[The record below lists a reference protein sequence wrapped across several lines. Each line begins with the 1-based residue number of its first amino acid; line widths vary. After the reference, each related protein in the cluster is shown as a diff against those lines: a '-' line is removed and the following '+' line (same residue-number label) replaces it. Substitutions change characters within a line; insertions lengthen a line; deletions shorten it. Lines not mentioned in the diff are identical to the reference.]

1 MSKENNY
8 ALSSEIDVKGINDMQ
23 LLVTKNSEA
32 INEIVNKLVA
42 DYCNKLDEYVAYIN
56 MIIQDQEHP
65 VTAQEL
71 DDFVIQLPILLYFA
85 GEAQENLGIHEDIAK
100 AKKMEKYN
108 TIYDQ
113 VKGTIADKTAKS
125 EIASQTE
132 YLTHIIYNRAYKIVK
147 AKMEAAYELLSSC
160 KKVISRRMSENE
172 LANIDE
178 GRIKNG
184 RKQ

>member
-1 MSKENNY
+1 MSKDNLY
-8 ALSSEIDVKGINDMQ
+8 ALTNEINTEIIHDMQ
-23 LLVTKNSEA
+23 LIVEANSKA
-32 INEIVNKLVA
+32 INDIVNGLVA
-42 DYCNKLDEYVAYIN
+42 DYCRQLDDYVKYIN
-56 MIIQDQEHP
+56 TIIQDQKQP
-65 VTAQEL
+65 VTPQEL

-108 TIYDQ
+108 TVYNQ

-125 EIASQTE
+125 EISSQTE
-132 YLTHIIYNRAYKIVK
+132 YLTHIIYQRAYKIVK

-160 KKVISRRMSENE
+160 KKVISRRMTESE

-178 GRIKNG
+178 GRFKNG
-184 RKQ
+184 R

>member
-1 MSKENNY
+1 MSEDNLY
-8 ALSSEIDVKGINDMQ
+8 ALTSDIDTGVIREMQEIVS
-23 LLVTKNSEA
+23 KNSEA
-32 INEIVNKLVA
+32 INEIVNQLVA
-42 DYCNKLDEYVAYIN
+42 DYCKNLDEYVKYIN
-56 MIIQDQEHP
+56 KAIQDQEHP

-85 GEAQENLGIHEDIAK
+85 GEAQENLGINEDVAK

-108 TIYDQ
+108 NIYNQ

-132 YLTHIIYNRAYKIVK
+132 YLTHIIYNRAYKTVK
-147 AKMEAAYELLSSC
+147 LKLEYAAELLNSC
-160 KKVISRRMSENE
+160 KKVISRRMAESE

-178 GRIKNG
+178 GRFRNKI
-184 RKQ
+184 

>member
-1 MSKENNY
+1 MTKENNY
-8 ALSSEIDVKGINDMQ
+8 ALTNEINSSDIKDMQ
-23 LLVTKNSEA
+23 DIIKKNSTA
-32 INEIVNKLVA
+32 INEIVNGLVA
-42 DYCNKLDEYVAYIN
+42 DYCKQLDDYVHYIN
-56 MIIQDQEHP
+56 KIIQDQEHP
-65 VTAQEL
+65 VTALEL
-71 DDFVIQLPILLYFA
+71 DDFVMQLPILLYFA

-132 YLTHIIYNRAYKIVK
+132 YLTHIIYQRAYKIVK

-160 KKVISRRMSENE
+160 KKVITRRISETG
-172 LANIDE
+172 LANVDE
-178 GRIKNG
+178 GRFKNG
-184 RKQ
+184 R